1 MSPKKLRK
9 ISHPEQEIFLYW
21 PYLSKEA
28 SQLTHKQTS
37 MKLVT
42 IWEQCKNIPGMSTKI
57 FRKIFHPEQEK
68 SLHLCNFSKKVSQL
82 RD

>member
-21 PYLSKEA
+21 PYFSKEA

-42 IWEQCKNIPGMSTKI
+42 IWEQCKNIPGMSPKI
-57 FRKIFHPEQEK
+57 CRKIFHPEQDI
-68 SLHLCNFSKKVSQL
+68 SLSWLNFRKEVSQL
-82 RD
+82 TN